1 MMERTLIKK
10 MSIALSALFLV
21 AILGIGCASQ
31 DDLKAQQAAAEA
43 AMKKAEAAAVRA
55 EAAAKKAEDAAT
67 RADACSTKCEKA
79 FEKGLKK

>member
-1 MMERTLIKK
+1 MERTLFKK
-10 MSIALSALFLV
+10 MSIVMSALFLF

-31 DDLKAQQAAAEA
+31 DDLKAQQEAAEA

-55 EAAAKKAEDAAT
+55 EAAAV
-67 RADACSTKCEKA
+67 RADASAAKCEKA